1 MSATMTYTILT
12 GTRGVAGAIK
22 DKVNHA
28 GVPSAEVVAKAE
40 LWIYQRL
47 RVRDMLEAGT
57 GTLTASA
64 TAYALSTFTGYR
76 APYRLS
82 LTGNIAGVAA
92 SKPAHKT
99 LNDVKDARAWD
110 SNGTRVTGRPSMWA
124 TNQTQIVLD
133 AMTDRAYAFE
143 FDYYADKPAL
153 GTATETNFL
162 TERYPNLLNAACLF
176 QAHEWRR
183 DAEQSRYWRLV
194 AESEIAEA
202 NRDSDEEIAGVE
214 LAVRAE

>member
-64 TAYALSTFTGYR
+64 TSYVLSTFTGYR
-76 APYRLS
+76 APYDLR
-82 LTGNIAGVAA
+82 LTGNVAGVAA
-92 SKPAHKT
+92 SHPVRRP
-99 LNDVKDARAWD
+99 LDVVKDGRSWD
-110 SNGTRVTGRPSMWA
+110 SNGTRVAGRPSMWA
-124 TNQTQIVLD
+124 TNQTHIVTD
-133 AMTDRAYAFE
+133 MMTDRAYAFE

-162 TERYPNLLNAACLF
+162 TERYPNLLEAAVLF
-176 QAHEWRR
+176 KAHEWRR
-183 DAEQSRYWRLV
+183 DTENSKYWRLV

-202 NRDSDEEIAGVE
+202 NRDSDEEMAGIDLV
-214 LAVRAE
+214 VRAE